1 MNLTWGLVMIEQRT
15 PAWHEARK
23 GRVTG
28 SIVGAILGLSPY
40 MTRDDAL
47 RSMVRAAL
55 DAPTEFTGN
64 AATEWGTAMEAGA
77 VAEFEMETS
86 ERVDA
91 APFVPFEDWL
101 GASPDGYVSDGRL
114 LEVKCPYGLRNDPA
128 PTFKLPQELPHYEA
142 QMQVQMYVTDRL
154 SCWFYQWTPYAT
166 SLKLVHRD
174 DEWLSTNLP
183 RLSQFHAEYLDA
195 LRDPDEH
202 LAPRRVVIDTP
213 DAHKMV
219 AEYDQLAE
227 AEERAKERRKD
238 LLAEMVAVC
247 GENDALFAGR
257 KLTLTRKQGAVSYAK
272 VVKDLCPN
280 ADLEP
285 YRGKPQEYWG
295 LK

>member
-1 MNLTWGLVMIEQRT
+1 MIEQRT
-15 PAWHEARK
+15 PEWFEARK

-47 RSMVRAAL
+47 RSMVRASL
-55 DAPTEFTGN
+55 GAPSEFTGN
-64 AATEWGTAMEAGA
+64 PATEWGNAMEAGA

-86 ERVDA
+86 ERVDP

-114 LEVKCPYGLRNDPA
+114 LEVKCPYGLRNDPSPA
-128 PTFKLPQELPHYEA
+128 FKLPKDLPHYEA

-154 SCWFYQWTPYAT
+154 SCWFYQWTPYGT

-174 DEWLSTNLP
+174 EDWLSTNLP
-183 RLSQFHAEYLDA
+183 RLRQFHAEYLDA

-202 LAPRRVVIDTP
+202 LAPRRTIIDTP

-219 AEYDQLAE
+219 AEWDQLVE

-238 LLAEMVAVC
+238 LLEEMVALT
-247 GENDALFAGR
+247 GERDALFAGR
-257 KLTLTRKQGAVSYAK
+257 KLTLTRKAGAVSYAK
-272 VVKDLCPN
+272 VVKELCPN

-285 YRGKPQEYWG
+285 YRGKAQEFWG